1 LDWAPIDQQAIVTCS
16 NDLTIKLTQFNNEFD
31 CHNVSVIGRH

>member
-1 LDWAPIDQQAIVTCS
+1 
-16 NDLTIKLTQFNNEFD
+16 LTQFNNEFD